1 LAIWLGHAALAAPA
15 PARQT
20 YASAEQAAT
29 ALADA
34 TRSDDAAAMQAI
46 FGPGNEKLLSSG
58 DRYADEEQQRRFAA
72 AYDEKHALVPLST
85 GEMALEVGDNDWR
98 LPIPIVLAHGRWHF
112 DTAAGAQEIINRT
125 IGHNELAAIRVALA
139 YVAAQKNYF
148 EQTKQATGVGSYAD
162 RLISTAG
169 HHDGLYW
176 PAAEGRSPSPF
187 ATVVAE
193 ADEEGYAG
201 AFTGGEAIPCRGY
214 YFRVLN
220 TQGPNAPG
228 GAANYVQSD
237 RMRGGFALLAWPATY
252 GSSGIMS
259 LQVNQDDI
267 VFQKDLG
274 PDTAHFAAGITRFDA
289 DLTWARIE
297 ASEHPGMAEAAEPDP
312 TK

>member
-1 LAIWLGHAALAAPA
+1 MSTRKPRLGTGVAIGVAIWLSHAALAAPA

-20 YASAEQAAT
+20 YASAEQAAA

-58 DRYADEEQQRRFAA
+58 DRYADGEQQRRFAA
-72 AYDEKHALVPLST
+72 AYDEKHTLVPLGT
-85 GEMALEVGDNDWR
+85 GEMALDVGDDDWR
-98 LPIPIVLAHGRWHF
+98 LPIPIVLVDGRWHF
-112 DTAAGAQEIINRT
+112 DTTAGAQEITNRT

-139 YVAAQKNYF
+139 YVAAQKDYF

-187 ATVVAE
+187 AAMVAE
-193 ADEEGYAG
+193 ADEEGCEN
-201 AFTGGEAIPCRGY
+201 AFTDDKAIPYKGY

-220 TQGPNAPG
+220 AQGPNAPG

-237 RMRGGFALLAWPATY
+237 RMSGGFALLVWPATY
-252 GSSGIMS
+252 GASGIMS
-259 LQVNQDDI
+259 FQVNQDDI
-267 VFQKDLG
+267 VFERDLG
-274 PDTAHFAAGITRFDA
+274 PDTARLAAGITRFDP

-297 ASEHPGMAEAAEPDP
+297 Q
-312 TK
+312 